1 MILRL
6 HEVARSHGAG
16 RQRYRLRV
24 PALELRAGRQLA
36 IVGPSGCGKS
46 TLLDLL
52 ALALAPDP
60 GGRFEFL
67 AGERPQDIAA
77 LWRDGRQDRLAALRR
92 QHCGYVLQSGGLLE
106 FLDVR
111 RNIGLPCALLGAPS
125 AERVQALAERLEI
138 GDQLDKK
145 PAALSVGQRQ
155 RVAIARALAHAPRL
169 LLADEPT
176 AALDPLNAERVMRL
190 LVEQGRERGACTV
203 VATHDERL
211 ARAAGLEVLAIRWQR
226 EADDSVGACLEE
238 VGCYRAEDIAA
249 LAARADVAFAVPR
262 TRQIAA
268 TADLSGGGET
278 ALSVEMIPSAAG
290 DPLLAGLPQPD
301 RPTRVVLSHG
311 AAEKLGAQPGERIV
325 ARIGRRMDGQAQ
337 SQRLELDVL
346 AVLPQERFARDAL
359 FAPLALLEAA
369 EDYRDGRAVAAYG
382 WPGKAGE
389 TPRARIYPGF
399 RLYARDLD
407 AVEGLR
413 RHFVASGV
421 EVATQAEAIAQV
433 RSLSRNL
440 GLVFWIVAALA
451 IGGAFAA
458 IAASSLAAVER
469 KRRALAVL
477 RLLGFPTAALVGF
490 VMLLAL
496 FSAVFGL
503 FLAGLLYAATAG
515 ALNHLF
521 DNQSGE
527 FVCRLL
533 PSHYLTALLAT
544 LLCSVLAAASGGWR
558 AARIE
563 AAEGLRDV

>member
-1 MILRL
+1 M
-6 HEVARSHGAG
+6 
-16 RQRYRLRV
+16 
-24 PALELRAGRQLA
+24 RAGLLLSLA
-36 IVGPSGCGKS
+36 WADYRGEARLSLCAIFALAAVITPLLVLFGLKYGLVS
-46 TLLDLL
+46 TLT
-52 ALALAPDP
+52 
-60 GGRFEFL
+60 
-67 AGERPQDIAA
+67 
-77 LWRDGRQDRLAALRR
+77 
-92 QHCGYVLQSGGLLE
+92 
-106 FLDVR
+106 
-111 RNIGLPCALLGAPS
+111 
-125 AERVQALAERLEI
+125 ERLERA
-138 GDQLDKK
+138 
-145 PAALSVGQRQ
+145 PSVREIIPVGG
-155 RVAIARALAHAPRL
+155 AR
-169 LLADEPT
+169 
-176 AALDPLNAERVMRL
+176 
-190 LVEQGRERGACTV
+190 
-203 VATHDERL
+203 
-211 ARAAGLEVLAIRWQR
+211 
-226 EADDSVGACLEE
+226 
-238 VGCYRAEDIAA
+238 YRAEDIAA

-337 SQRLELDVL
+337 SQRLELEVL

-490 VMLLAL
+490 VMFLAL

-544 LLCSVLAAASGGWR
+544 LLCSVLAAASRRGITRCLRKPFFRSPSAPAWHLPRRPGPKATRRTIPSRWPTTSPCR
-558 AARIE
+558 CRVAARWSSGMSTYSPKAPSTI
-563 AAEGLRDV
+563 ARSTSATPSTKARRATSSRSSPATGATT